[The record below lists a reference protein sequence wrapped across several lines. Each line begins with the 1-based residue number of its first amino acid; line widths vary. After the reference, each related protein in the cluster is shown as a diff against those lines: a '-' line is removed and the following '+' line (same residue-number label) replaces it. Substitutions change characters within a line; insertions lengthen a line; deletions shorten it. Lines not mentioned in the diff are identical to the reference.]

1 MWCGGSCMDISASPA
16 RHLHIRKRIGASEV
30 EPDFSRMCSQG
41 FSFYWVCGWR
51 RVRSTPL
58 LRPQPPATVRNRL
71 RWGRYGRT
79 YSKFCKRDQFWRFPP
94 FCVAG
99 AILSR
104 RFQKLICNFR
114 GRRTTSEVSCCVFFM
129 TPLSGLRGVD
139 TRCKFRGR
147 YGILCMR
154 CDENW
159 RKPRTKHWFWG
170 STCLKFM
177 SKLVGKRRFWSYKV
191 WNLEEVSHEMLM
203 LPRVSS
209 RVSGF
214 PVASLRLWGK
224 LQNLSFSKV
233 AKHLVMSFCRRGTC
247 LHSSLSA
254 IAWNAFVCVASLQT
268 CSRAWCEF

>member
-1 MWCGGSCMDISASPA
+1 M
-16 RHLHIRKRIGASEV
+16 
-30 EPDFSRMCSQG
+30 
-41 FSFYWVCGWR
+41 
-51 RVRSTPL
+51 
-58 LRPQPPATVRNRL
+58 
-71 RWGRYGRT
+71 
-79 YSKFCKRDQFWRFPP
+79 
-94 FCVAG
+94 AG

-214 PVASLRLWGK
+214 PVASLRLWGSCK
-224 LQNLSFSKV
+224 TSPFRRLPSTLSCRFAGVALACILACQQKRGMPLCAWHHFRRVRERGVNFSVWSVKCRGRSVKRRLWCKV
-233 AKHLVMSFCRRGTC
+233 
-247 LHSSLSA
+247 
-254 IAWNAFVCVASLQT
+254 WNAKSSVWSVKCQV
-268 CSRAWCEF
+268 